1 MQHRATDWN
10 PGLET
15 AALSDI
21 GLRRTNNQDSYAV
34 VAASSHDAWLQR
46 GHLFMV
52 ADGMGAHAAGELASK
67 LAVDTVPLT
76 YHKLV
81 EREAPEA
88 LRLAVE
94 DANAKI
100 HGRGQANA
108 DFHGMGT
115 TSSVLLLLPEG
126 AVVAHVGD
134 SRVYRLRGHQLEQL
148 SFDHSLV
155 WEMAAGGKSNDQD
168 VPSYIPKNIITR
180 SLGPSSEVKVDL
192 EGPFPLNVG
201 DTFLVCSDGLTG
213 QVGDEEI
220 GIILGSLKPQ
230 EAVRALVDLANL
242 RGGPDNITVIV
253 VRVVGSSAVNGA
265 PRGNK
270 RSGRGEKPKT
280 PLAMSILGWLA
291 VVALLGGA
299 ALSVVAAQQ
308 TLAIGGVV
316 LAGLL
321 AVALL
326 AAPAVRGAT
335 SVAAPTDALGR
346 GPHTSQQ
353 SEPNPAF
360 VEKLDKLVK
369 QLVAAAT
376 EEQWNIRW
384 ADFEK
389 LRDEAQRL
397 AERQDYAGAV
407 RNYCLAVSFMMEEIR
422 EQRRKG
428 AAPERGGD

>member
-21 GLRRTNNQDSYAV
+21 GLRRTNNQDAYAV

-81 EREAPEA
+81 EREAAEA

-126 AVVAHVGD
+126 AVVAQVGD
-134 SRVYRLRGHQLEQL
+134 SRVYRLRGNQLEQL

-155 WEMAAGGKSNDQD
+155 WEMSAGGKSNDQD

-201 DTFLVCSDGLTG
+201 DTFMVCSDGLTG

-242 RGGPDNITVIV
+242 NGGPDNITVIV

-270 RSGRGEKPKT
+270 RSARGENRKT
-280 PLAMSILGWLA
+280 PLVMNVLGWLA
-291 VVALLGGA
+291 VVALLAGA

-346 GPHTSQQ
+346 GPYTVQQ

-376 EEQWNIRW
+376 EERWDIRW
-384 ADFEK
+384 NDFEK

-397 AERQDYAGAV
+397 AERKDYAGAV

-428 AAPERGGD
+428 AAPEGGGD

>member
-1 MQHRATDWN
+1 MQHRASDWN

-34 VAASSHDAWLQR
+34 VTASSRDTWLER

-81 EREAPEA
+81 DRHATEAI
-88 LRLAVE
+88 RLAVE

-115 TSSVLLLLPEG
+115 TSSVLLLLPAG
-126 AVVAHVGD
+126 AVVAQVGD
-134 SRVYRLRGHQLEQL
+134 SRVYRLRGQMLEQL

-155 WEMAAGGKSNDQD
+155 WEMSAGGKVNEQE

-180 SLGPSSEVKVDL
+180 SLGPSAEVKVDL
-192 EGPFPLNVG
+192 EGPFPLSVG

-213 QVGDEEI
+213 QVQDEEI
-220 GIILGSLKPQ
+220 GVILGTLSPA
-230 EAVRALVDLANL
+230 EAARVLVDLANL

-253 VRVVGSSAVNGA
+253 VRVVDASAVDG
-265 PRGNK
+265 
-270 RSGRGEKPKT
+270 SGRAKSRPAGEGRT
-280 PLAMSILGWLA
+280 PTSLMLNIIGWLG
-291 VVALLGGA
+291 VVALLAGA
-299 ALSVVAAQQ
+299 ALAVAAAQQ
-308 TLAIGGVV
+308 TLAIGGVI

-326 AAPAVRGAT
+326 AAPAVQRASQDQPLAT
-335 SVAAPTDALGR
+335 AALGR
-346 GPHTSQQ
+346 GPYTQQ
-353 SEPNPAF
+353 PSEPSLPF
-360 VEKLDKLVK
+360 VEKLDALVK
-369 QLVAAAT
+369 QLNAAAA
-376 EEQWNIRW
+376 EQQWEIRW
-384 ADFEK
+384 DEFEK
-389 LRDEAQRL
+389 LSTDAQSL
-397 AERQDYAGAV
+397 VERHDYAGAI
-407 RNYCLAVSFMMEEIR
+407 RGYCRAVSFMMGEIR
-422 EQRRKG
+422 EQRNKR
-428 AAPERGGD
+428 AEQSRDS